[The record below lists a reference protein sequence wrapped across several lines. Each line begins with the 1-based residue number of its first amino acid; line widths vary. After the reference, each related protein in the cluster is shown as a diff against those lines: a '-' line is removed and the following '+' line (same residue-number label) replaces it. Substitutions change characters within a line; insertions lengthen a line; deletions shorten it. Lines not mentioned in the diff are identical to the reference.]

1 MLRRPLLRLRE
12 RMVLG
17 QLRSHLDEDEAIT
30 AWVHVVGSDGRPGVM
45 TVTSKRCLVHTAPPD
60 RPPTVIDASELTDWN
75 VEPLRDTTAEL
86 YLNGSTD
93 PVTIRLPLTTH
104 GQARKATEVVG
115 QLARWTPVDGADA
128 PPVLTSRQLGMRGH
142 VRRVLVTVV
151 GVVVILISALFA
163 SPFFPGPGALTFLA
177 GLAILAREYDWAR
190 DVHAWVR
197 RRFEQLWAWLKRR
210 REQRRAR
217 RAASQQP

>member
-1 MLRRPLLRLRE
+1 MLRRSLLRLRE

-17 QLRSHLDEDEAIT
+17 QLRAHLDDGETIT
-30 AWVHVVGSDGRPGVM
+30 AWVHVVGPDGRPGVM
-45 TVTSKRCLVHTAPPD
+45 TVTSDRCLVHTAPPD
-60 RPPTVIDASELTDWN
+60 RPPTVISASELSHWN
-75 VEPLRDTTAEL
+75 VEPVRDTTAEL
-86 YLNGSTD
+86 YLDGSSD
-93 PVTIRLPLTTH
+93 PLTIRLPLTTN
-104 GQARKATEVVG
+104 GQARKASEVVG
-115 QLARWTPVDGADA
+115 QLARWTSAGEAHE
-128 PPVLTSRQLGMRGH
+128 PPVLNSRRLGMRGH
-142 VRRVLVTVV
+142 ARRVLVTVV

-197 RRFEQLWAWLKRR
+197 RRFEQMWAWLKRR

-217 RAASQQP
+217 RTTSQRS